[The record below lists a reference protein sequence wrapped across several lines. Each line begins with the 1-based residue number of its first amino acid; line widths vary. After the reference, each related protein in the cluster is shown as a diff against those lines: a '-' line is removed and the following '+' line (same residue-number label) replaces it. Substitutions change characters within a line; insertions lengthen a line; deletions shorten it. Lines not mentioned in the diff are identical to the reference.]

1 MNNSLDTTNSNPLGY
16 EGVGTLLRKFAIPSI
31 IAMLVTS
38 LYNIVDQLFIGQYV
52 GELGNAATNIVF
64 PLTMLCISIAL
75 LFGIGGASAYNLAQ
89 GQGDNERAPHFVGTA
104 ITMML
109 LLGIILGVACFAFT
123 NPILR
128 FLGSPESVID
138 PAHTYLGITA
148 IGFPALILS
157 AGGGHLIRAD
167 GSPKTSMV
175 VNMVGAIINIILDA
189 IFIAGMG
196 MGMAGAAIATIIGQ
210 FVSGLIVIIYLFHF
224 KTSHLTPRHFV
235 PRGFAIKQNT
245 GLGTAPCFNQLAM
258 MTTQIIFNN
267 SLKHYGA
274 ESVYGDAIPIA
285 VAGIVLKTV
294 QLLLGIII
302 GIAQGLQPIASFNYG
317 AGNYN
322 RVKRGYTIALKS
334 GIIISFIGF
343 ALFQLFPAE
352 IIGLFGQGS
361 DLYIEFG
368 VKFYRYNVFMIFLLF
383 MQPITSNF
391 FTAIGKP
398 GKGVFLSLTRQ
409 FIFLIPL
416 ILILPALFGL
426 DGILF
431 AQPTADLLAFIV
443 CGIMIIKEFK
453 RPEYEGTESF
463 FIARRR

>member
-1 MNNSLDTTNSNPLGY
+1 MNNSRDTVSSNPLGY

-75 LFGIGGASAYNLAQ
+75 LFGIGGSSAYNLAQ
-89 GQGDNERAPHFVGTA
+89 GQGDNERAPFFVGTA
-104 ITMML
+104 ITMMV

-138 PAHTYLGITA
+138 PANTYLSITA

-167 GSPKTSMV
+167 GSPRISMV

-189 IFIAGMG
+189 IFIMGMG
-196 MGMAGAAIATIIGQ
+196 MGMTGAAIATVIGQ
-210 FVSGLIVIIYLFHF
+210 SISGLIVIIYLFHF
-224 KTSHLTPRHFV
+224 RSSHLKLQHFV
-235 PRGFAIKQNT
+235 PRGFAMKEDAS
-245 GLGTAPCFNQLAM
+245 LGTAPCFNQLAM
-258 MTTQIIFNN
+258 MTTQIVFNN
-267 SLKHYGA
+267 SLRHYGA
-274 ESVYGDAIPIA
+274 ESIYGDAIPIA

-317 AGNYN
+317 AEQFD

-352 IIGLFGQGS
+352 IIGLFGKGS

-398 GKGVFLSLTRQ
+398 KKGVFLSLTRQ

-416 ILILPALFGL
+416 MLILPALFGL